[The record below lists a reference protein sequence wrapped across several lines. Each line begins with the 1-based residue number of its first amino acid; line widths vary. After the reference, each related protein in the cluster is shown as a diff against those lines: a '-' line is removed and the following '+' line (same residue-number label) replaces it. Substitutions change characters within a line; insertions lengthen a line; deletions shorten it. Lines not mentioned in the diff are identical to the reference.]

1 MSEGGI
7 QMPKKQKPMSTVSR
21 INADYAAKEKLRKK
35 RLHNKKVSLY
45 RTLAVMSIV
54 FLIALGSLITLLVK
68 QHDTLN
74 QKEEEKV
81 AVEKELKVQEKRQ
94 KELNEQLVKL
104 DDNDY
109 IAKIVRKNLFLSKK
123 GEKIFNIPNS
133 LDDEGQI
140 DISKNQKD

>member
-1 MSEGGI
+1 
-7 QMPKKQKPMSTVSR
+7 MSTVSR
-21 INADYAAKEKLRKK
+21 INSDYTQQEKIRKQ

>member
-1 MSEGGI
+1 
-7 QMPKKQKPMSTVSR
+7 MPKKQKPMSTVSR
-21 INADYAAKEKLRKK
+21 INSDYTQQEKIRKQ

>member
-1 MSEGGI
+1 
-7 QMPKKQKPMSTVSR
+7 MPKKQKPMSTVSR
-21 INADYAAKEKLRKK
+21 INSDYAQQEQLRKK

-45 RTLAVMSIV
+45 RTLAVMCIV

-74 QKEEEKV
+74 QKEAEKV
-81 AVEKELKVQEKRQ
+81 AVEKELKVQEKRK

>member
-1 MSEGGI
+1 
-7 QMPKKQKPMSTVSR
+7 MSTVSR
-21 INADYAAKEKLRKK
+21 INSDYAQQEQLRKK

-45 RTLAVMSIV
+45 RTLAVMCIV

-74 QKEEEKV
+74 QKEAEKV
-81 AVEKELKVQEKRQ
+81 AVEKELKVQEKRK

>member
-1 MSEGGI
+1 
-7 QMPKKQKPMSTVSR
+7 MSTVSR
-21 INADYAAKEKLRKK
+21 INSDYTQQEKLRKQ